1 MKREPPSGHY
11 RLEGNEEVLET
22 GLLLQKMRAI
32 SLHALFAVVCLSLFC
47 GLTSAPPRLYW
58 GGPIG
63 PTDNRCSRASPV
75 GNGQAMARIGAF
87 FLTEFALTG
96 DIRESGAIRQL

>member
-1 MKREPPSGHY
+1 MKREPPSRHY

-47 GLTSAPPRLYW
+47 GLTSAPPRLVLGRAYR
-58 GGPIG
+58 
-63 PTDNRCSRASPV
+63 TDRQPV
-75 GNGQAMARIGAF
+75 LAGIPRW
-87 FLTEFALTG
+87 
-96 DIRESGAIRQL
+96 